1 MSTRLAHV
9 SYVLS
14 EQDQVAYSG
23 SDFAFIASPF
33 TDIWNLAVFGA
44 VIAFVTAVVFASHKL
59 PAIKDR
65 IRFFRGRARTY
76 QDFIPLILRFSLGVA
91 LIGAGSQQALIAPS
105 VLNQPAFATVQMILG
120 FLLIIGLALTPATLF
135 ALALAAG
142 AFFLH
147 PELINN
153 LEIISALI
161 ALLVLSQTKPGADDL
176 IGLSMYNFSDASKRY
191 VPLILRLGLGIALLV
206 MAINEKFMNP
216 HLFGAVVEQYGLAT
230 YLPLSTGM
238 WVISATLTE
247 LVLGL
252 ALVLGLQTRIISV
265 ITFAVLG
272 LLFFIFGEEV
282 YAHVTIF
289 GTLAV
294 LIITGGGALSLDNF
308 YYAKRRQHQT

>member
-14 EQDQVAYSG
+14 EQEQVANSG
-23 SDFAFIASPF
+23 SDFAFIASPL

-44 VIAFVTAVVFASHKL
+44 VIAFITAIVFASHKL

-76 QDFIPLILRFSLGVA
+76 QEFIPLILRFSLGIA
-91 LIGAGSQQALIAPS
+91 LIGAGSQQTLLTPS
-105 VLNQPAFATVQMILG
+105 VPNQPAFATIQMMLG
-120 FLLIIGLALTPATLF
+120 FLLIIGLAVTPATLC

-142 AFFLH
+142 ALFLH

-153 LEIISALI
+153 LEIIAALI
-161 ALLVLSQTKPGADDL
+161 ALLLLGQPKPGADDL
-176 IGLSMYNFSDASKRY
+176 IGISMYNFKDTCKRY

-206 MAINEKFMNP
+206 MAIHEKFMNP
-216 HLFGAVVEQYGLAT
+216 HLFGTVVEQYGLTT

-238 WVISATLTE
+238 WVVSATLTE

-252 ALVLGLQTRIISV
+252 ALVLGLQTRVISV
-265 ITFAVLG
+265 ITFSVLG

-294 LIITGGGALSLDNF
+294 LIITGGGALSLDNL
-308 YYAKRRQHQT
+308 YAKRRQHQT